1 LEFGIWNLFFGI
13 LKDMKLYII
22 TILLLVGSVSA
33 FGQKERKFIR
43 QGNRLYKK
51 AVENSDSTRVDS
63 VNFAKAEVDYRKAL
77 DKKPGDFKS
86 QFNIGNS
93 LFKQKKWEE
102 SSSQFEQI
110 LETAPSK
117 EEKGKAWFN
126 YGNAMLGQQKLDE
139 SIDAYKNALRNTP
152 TDLEAKYNLEF
163 ARKLKQ
169 QQQQQQQKNQDQN
182 KDQDKDKKDQNKDQN
197 KQDQN
202 KDQQKKDQQ
211 NKDQNKQNQDQNKQ
225 QQQQQPKISRQNAEQ
240 MLKALQND
248 ERQTQEKV
256 KKAEAQKAKSSRPD
270 QDW

>member
-1 LEFGIWNLFFGI
+1 
-13 LKDMKLYII
+13 MKIYII
-22 TILLLVGSVSA
+22 AILLLVGSISA

-51 AVENSDSTRVDS
+51 AVENSDSIKVDS
-63 VNFAKAEVDYRKAL
+63 INFAKAEIDYRKAL

-93 LFKQKKWEE
+93 LFKQRKWAE
-102 SSSQFEQI
+102 SSSQYEQI
-110 LETAPSK
+110 LESTSK

-126 YGNAMLGQQKLDE
+126 YGNSLLAQQKLDE

-163 ARKLKQ
+163 ARKMK
-169 QQQQQQQKNQDQN
+169 QQQQQQQKNKDQN
-182 KDQDKDKKDQNKDQN
+182 KDNKDQNKDQN
-197 KQDQN
+197 KQD
-202 KDQQKKDQQ
+202 QKKDQQ
-211 NKDQNKQNQDQNKQ
+211 NKDQNKQNQDKQQQ

-256 KKAEAQKAKSSRPD
+256 KKAEAMKAKSTKPD

>member
-1 LEFGIWNLFFGI
+1 
-13 LKDMKLYII
+13 MKQYII
-22 TILLLVGSVSA
+22 TLLLIAGSVMA
-33 FGQKERKFIR
+33 FAQNERKFIR

-51 AVENSDSTRVDS
+51 AVENSDSTKIDS
-63 VNFAKAEVDYRKAL
+63 VNFAKAEIDYRKAL

-93 LFKQKKWEE
+93 LFKQKKWSE
-102 SSSQFEQI
+102 SSSQYQQI
-110 LETAPSK
+110 LESTSK

-126 YGNAMLGQQKLDE
+126 YGNSMLAQQKLDE
-139 SIDAYKNALRNTP
+139 SISAYKNALRNTP
-152 TDLEAKYNLEF
+152 RDLEAKYNLEF
-163 ARKLKQ
+163 ARKMKQ
-169 QQQQQQQKNQDQN
+169 KQQQQQKNQDKNKDKDKKYQN
-182 KDQDKDKKDQNKDQN
+182 KDQQKKDQN

-202 KDQQKKDQQ
+202 KDQQKKDQ
-211 NKDQNKQNQDQNKQ
+211 DKQNQDQNKQQ

-256 KKAEAQKAKSSRPD
+256 KKAEAMKAKSSKPD

>member
-1 LEFGIWNLFFGI
+1 LI
-13 LKDMKLYII
+13 
-22 TILLLVGSVSA
+22 VGSVSA

-43 QGNRLYKK
+43 QGNSLYKK
-51 AVENSDSTRVDS
+51 AVENSDSTKIDS
-63 VNFAKAEVDYRKAL
+63 VSFAKAEIDYRKAL

-93 LFKQKKWEE
+93 LFKQKKWAE

-110 LETAPSK
+110 LESAPSK
-117 EEKGKAWFN
+117 EDKGKAWFN
-126 YGNAMLGQQKLDE
+126 YGNSMLAQQKLDE

-169 QQQQQQQKNQDQN
+169 QQQQQQKNKDQN
-182 KDQDKDKKDQNKDQN
+182 KDQDKDKKDQNKDQQN
-197 KQDQN
+197 KDQNKDKQDQN
-202 KDQQKKDQQ
+202 KDQQ
-211 NKDQNKQNQDQNKQ
+211 NKDQNKQDQDQNK

-256 KKAEAQKAKSSRPD
+256 KKAQAIKSQSSKPD